1 MNSGRIIEFLVAL
14 VLVVSAVLLVNPF
27 ELWMPDM
34 MYMTVLAV
42 VVAAFGVI
50 AAFMVKERAGDER
63 DESHR
68 SFAGRAA
75 FLVGSGILVIGIV
88 AQTFSHTLDPWLVAA
103 LAGMVLAKVAVRRW
117 SESNR

>member
-75 FLVGSGILVIGIV
+75 FLVGSGILVI

>member
-42 VVAAFGVI
+42 VVAAF
-50 AAFMVKERAGDER
+50 GDER